1 MDAETLAALKASI
14 QHWRE
19 NVEAETPKYAAV
31 GSIHCAL
38 CRKFNRPTDSSG
50 NGEGACF
57 CRGCPVFDKTGY
69 ESCAYTPFD
78 EAAEKLLQWRYGN
91 ADRGDW
97 RAAAQAE
104 LDFLISLLPEGEKP

>member
-19 NVEAETPKYAAV
+19 NVEAETPKDASV
-31 GSIHCAL
+31 SPKKCAL
-38 CRKFNRPTDSSG
+38 CGMFWRANCK
-50 NGEGACF
+50 
-57 CRGCPVFDKTGY
+57 GCPVTSKTGGDCCEISPY
-69 ESCAYTPFD
+69 P
-78 EAAEKLLQWRYGN
+78 AAHTAFLLWVGKGQKFH
-91 ADRGDW
+91 DRW